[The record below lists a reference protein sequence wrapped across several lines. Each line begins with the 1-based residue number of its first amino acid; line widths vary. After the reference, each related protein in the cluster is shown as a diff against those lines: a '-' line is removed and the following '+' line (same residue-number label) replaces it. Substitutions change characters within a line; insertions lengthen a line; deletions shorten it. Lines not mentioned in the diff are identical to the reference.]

1 MFQKNSALKKLAS
14 IILALILCVGV
25 LQVGLFASAAPS
37 EDADVEIG
45 QTETEPETSDNG
57 VSDNSVALNK
67 NGEEKDYK
75 YFLDENEK
83 TSFSNT
89 EIVVGPSNLT
99 ASEVA
104 SELKTVENKEAYV
117 MDRNNKYLEYT
128 FEVKEAGL
136 YNIFVNYCPVEDTGR
151 TIQIGI
157 MIDGVYQYKEIENV
171 MLSRFWVDE
180 QLESG
185 EKYLKDPDG
194 NQVRPVQVED
204 FHWDE
209 AWIKSLTGLYNE
221 PLAVSLSEGT
231 HTIRIVRQLEAA
243 AFSEITFK
251 KYQTPVSYKDYSE
264 KIADK
269 AQHSNTV
276 YKLEGEDAFEKNDNK
291 IAATIN
297 EGNAGMSP
305 ASPTVNVVNSFGKD
319 YWKEAGQWASWKV
332 PDDFKAGK
340 YVLRFRAKQNAN
352 VGVPTFR
359 AVYINGVIPFK
370 EASSIAF
377 EYNNGWYMSTAGD
390 KEGNDFLFYLE
401 PGDVITLEATT
412 GDLAPALSEI
422 NQSINMLNEIYQSI
436 IMVTGVN
443 PDLER
448 DYNIQ
453 REIPTLLDDLK
464 AARTEISKIDKMV
477 TEVLGDKNSK
487 TYFFRE
493 FIADLDEMIENYRII
508 VEELTSFKSNIDSYI
523 AQTFD
528 IRSLALEIDYI
539 QIASSDVKEPKA
551 GVGFFKSLKFEF
563 QRFVYSFADKYVEE
577 GDKGKKTLTIWTT
590 LGRDQAQAVKR
601 LIDEDFSATHDYNIK
616 FIISQTGLAEAIL
629 ANKEPDVSLLVAQD
643 LPINYAIRGQLLD
656 LKPYVDQ
663 LSDEYMAQFHEAAWT
678 PFKYDGG
685 IYAVPTIQDFPM
697 MYYRTDILNKLG
709 LEVPETWDELYDVL
723 RELQRNKFSIGIKE
737 ADSAT
742 AGVTSALG
750 IFDMMMFQKGGSYFN
765 EDLTQVN
772 FECAEGKE
780 SFVELVK
787 LYRDYGLD
795 RDFDIL
801 TRFRSGEMPII
812 IGGTATY
819 QSFAAIA
826 TEIQGRWAMTTVP
839 GTRKEDGT
847 IDYTAV
853 STSNGA
859 IILKAAKER
868 GVADEA
874 FEFVKWWADAKTQ
887 EKYAYAMESIQGIA
901 GRPSLAN
908 VVAFENVGW
917 TDEEKAI
924 FNKQRAYTK
933 GIEQIPGNYIIL
945 RHFTNALRT
954 SIDDYED
961 PLRQLNI
968 QCRFI
973 NEELIRK
980 RAEFVDNN

>member
-1 MFQKNSALKKLAS
+1 MFQKNSALKRLAS
-14 IILALILCVGV
+14 IMLALILCVGV
-25 LQVGLFASAAPS
+25 LQAGLFVSATASDQV
-37 EDADVEIG
+37 EDT
-45 QTETEPETSDNG
+45 QTEETDEIK
-57 VSDNSVALNK
+57 VSDNSVVLTDD
-67 NGEEKDYK
+67 GQEKDYK
-75 YFLDENEK
+75 KFLDENEK
-83 TSFSNT
+83 IPFSNA

-99 ASEVA
+99 ASAVA
-104 SELKTVENKEAYV
+104 SELKTVEGKEAYV
-117 MDRNNKYLEYT
+117 MDRDNKYLEYT
-128 FEVKEAGL
+128 FEVKETGL
-136 YNIFVNYCPVEDTGR
+136 YNISLNYCPVEDTGR
-151 TIQIGI
+151 TIQIGV

-171 MLSRFWVDE
+171 KLSRFWVDE
-180 QLESG
+180 TFENG
-185 EKYLKDPDG
+185 DRYLLDVDG
-194 NQVRPVQVED
+194 NEIRPKQIET
-204 FHWDE
+204 FYWDE
-209 AWIKSLTGLYNE
+209 AWAKSYTGLYND
-221 PLAVSLSEGT
+221 PLYVLLTEGT
-231 HTIRIVRQLEAA
+231 HTVRIERQLEAA
-243 AFSEITFK
+243 AFSQITFK
-251 KYQTPVSYKDYSE
+251 KYQEPVSYEEYTTKTS
-264 KIADK
+264 DK
-269 AQHSNTV
+269 TIHSNTD
-276 YKLEGEDAFEKNDNK
+276 YIIQGEDAFVKNDNK
-291 IAATIN
+291 IAATLD
-297 EGNAGMSP
+297 EGNAGMTP

-319 YWKEAGQWASWKV
+319 YWKEVGQWASWKV
-332 PDDFKAGK
+332 PDDLKPGK

-370 EASSIAF
+370 EASSVPF
-377 EYNNGWYMSTAGD
+377 QYNNGWYMSTAGD
-390 KEGNDFLFYLE
+390 KDGNTFLFYLE

-412 GDLAPALSEI
+412 GDLAPSLSEI

-443 PDLER
+443 PDLKR

-464 AARTEISKIDKMV
+464 AAKKEISKIDKMV

-487 TYFFRE
+487 TYFFRK
-493 FIADLDEMIENYRII
+493 FIADLDEMIANYRII
-508 VEELTSFKSNIDSYI
+508 VEELDSFKGNIDSYI
-523 AQTFD
+523 AQTYD
-528 IRSLALEIDYI
+528 IRSLALEVDYI
-539 QIASSDVKEPKA
+539 QIASPDTEEPKA
-551 GVGFFKSLKFEF
+551 GVGFWKSLKFEL
-563 QRFVYSFADKYVEE
+563 QRFIYSFADKYMEE
-577 GDKGKKTLTIWTT
+577 DEKGRKTLTIWTT

-629 ANKEPDVSLLVAQD
+629 ADKEPDVSLLVAQN

-663 LSDEYMAQFHEAAWT
+663 LSDEYMAQFQEAAWT
-678 PFKYDGG
+678 PFEYDGG

-697 MYYRTDILNKLG
+697 MYYRTDILSKLG
-709 LEVPETWDELYDVL
+709 LEPPETWDELYEVL

-737 ADSAT
+737 ADSASP
-742 AGVTSALG
+742 GVTVALG
-750 IFDMMMFQKGGSYFN
+750 IFDMMMFQRGGTYYN

-772 FECAEGKE
+772 FESKEGKE
-780 SFVELVK
+780 AFVDLVK

-795 RDFDIL
+795 KDFDVL

-839 GTRKEDGT
+839 GIRKEDGT
-847 IDYTAV
+847 VDHSAV
-853 STSNGA
+853 STANGA
-859 IILKAAKER
+859 IILKGAEER

-901 GRPSLAN
+901 GRPCLAN
-908 VVAFENVGW
+908 LVAFENVGW

-924 FNKQRAYTK
+924 LNKQREFAI
-933 GIEQIPGNYIIL
+933 GVEQIPGNYIIL

-954 SIDDYED
+954 SFNDYDD

-968 QCRFI
+968 QCRLI